1 MRVINKAHFQ
11 RFGLKASQFG
21 RTLRK
26 MKALAVGFLYSKWV
40 KYILNFLCV
49 MKLFQL

>member
-11 RFGLKASQFG
+11 KFGLKASQFG
-21 RTLRK
+21 WLLRK
-26 MKALAVGFLYSKWV
+26 MKASAVGFLYSKWV

-49 MKLFQL
+49 MKLFPL